1 MNAELRPEQLSEY
14 LSFKNGKSSPD
25 RYDGAPIP
33 VYGSNGLIGFSDKS
47 NSVSNT
53 IIIGRVGSY
62 CGSVH
67 YSEEPCWVSDNA
79 IICSSKNPADS
90 LFWFYFLT
98 FADLN
103 QYRSGSGQPLL
114 NQNTLNS
121 IECHVPDELDVRV
134 RIGKFLALFDRKIQL
149 NHQIN
154 QILEQ
159 MAQAIFKS
167 WFVDFEPVKAKIATL
182 EAGGSAE
189 DALLAAMQAISGKND
204 AQLNQL
210 QTEQPEQY
218 AELRA
223 TAELFPSAMQESELG
238 EIPEGWEVD
247 ELASKIDV
255 LNGFAFKSEDYV
267 AKPGL
272 FVLRTKNFNS
282 CGVAERLSDDVF
294 LPEGFEKSHEKYL
307 CEAYDHHLVMVGASV
322 GKTAIIFPSE
332 LPALRNQNMWCFRPK
347 KASKVGKSFTKYI
360 LNGLIETKRG
370 LASGSAREF
379 FRKGDFQ
386 QQKICFATEK
396 ILEKFDTIVFPYIA
410 SQASNIA
417 ENITLS
423 SLRDSLLP
431 KLLSGELRLPEA
443 EEQIQEAADAV

>member
-1 MNAELRPEQLSEY
+1 LGRAL
-14 LSFKNGKSSPD
+14 KS
-25 RYDGAPIP
+25 
-33 VYGSNGLIGFSDKS
+33 LEDKVQI
-47 NSVSNT
+47 NS
-53 IIIGRVGSY
+53 
-62 CGSVH
+62 
-67 YSEEPCWVSDNA
+67 
-79 IICSSKNPADS
+79 
-90 LFWFYFLT
+90 
-98 FADLN
+98 
-103 QYRSGSGQPLL
+103 
-114 NQNTLNS
+114 
-121 IECHVPDELDVRV
+121 
-134 RIGKFLALFDRKIQL
+134 
-149 NHQIN
+149 QIN
-154 QILEQ
+154 QTLEQ

-167 WFVDFEPVKAKIATL
+167 WFVDFEPVRAKIAVL